1 MLFITN
7 MVMIEPGTASLALY
21 LVSKSKPVFYSQK
34 RIMTLLKRNK
44 YEILNT
50 AADELT
56 EPILDLVQSMMP
68 SWITVFLYILLWIV
82 VFAG

>member
-34 RIMTLLKRNK
+34 RIVTLLKRNK